1 MHKADGIIPW
11 LGSALISYGT
21 AGLSVTVTVENY
33 CAANVKKLQNL
44 NFQRRKSKKS
54 SEAR

>member
-44 NFQRRKSKKS
+44 NFQRRKS
-54 SEAR
+54 EAR